1 MDWTP
6 PDQKKK
12 LFPAASQKVNP
23 LGLPT
28 PGLRTRTNN
37 ALNNLGPN
45 VNAAIKSGVGKTN
58 AVMDRWNRSVSPA
71 AAGMK
76 PFSDRK
82 IAELSDIG
90 QRAAAIPGR
99 FASTL
104 RRSTQP
110 VPQLGLVLPDQ
121 ITVDEQ
127 NQAGRPVK
135 VDLQGRQLQSTDT
148 PLPSQITKPQRSADW
163 QAVQDQA
170 MQRLLQRQNIQPTG
184 TYLPRFV
191 REKLAA
197 DQSGSLDMNY
207 NKNSRLAAAYQDN
220 LAQGMDPAE
229 AEAAALKRTRSK
241 KEREL
246 DAIDQAN
253 QTGKLNA
260 DSRAALAQ
268 AQIDTAI
275 PATADMQRA
284 LGQQYVATAES
295 TPSKEQGLTMK
306 YQAAIR
312 VQYSKMLAEAENA
325 IDPEAAR
332 ANAHAWYMNA
342 IREKVADEVPAN
354 SGFLGI
360 GASESVPAQYQL
372 APLPELNIGL

>member
-90 QRAAAIPGR
+90 QRATAIPGR
-99 FASTL
+99 FADTFRGLPKPAPALSGQL
-104 RRSTQP
+104 QMMSSHSQDQTQ
-110 VPQLGLVLPDQ
+110 
-121 ITVDEQ
+121 
-127 NQAGRPVK
+127 RP
-135 VDLQGRQLQSTDT
+135 QLQSTDT

-197 DQSGSLDMNY
+197 DQSGSLDRNY

-312 VQYSKMLAEAENA
+312 VQYSKMLAEAGNSN
-325 IDPEAAR
+325 DPETAR

-342 IREKVADEVPAN
+342 IREKVADKVPAN

-360 GASESVPAQYQL
+360 GASESIPAQYQL